1 MAETMRSKERDFTV
15 TRTLDAP
22 VERVWRAWTT
32 AEDVR
37 RWWGPRGFTAPV
49 AEMDVRE
56 GGRSL
61 VAMRAPE
68 GPLLYN
74 TWTYRNIVPRERF
87 EFITHFCDAEGRTV
101 DPVALGL
108 PAELSRGVRSLVTL
122 RALAG
127 GRTEL
132 RVTEYG
138 YTSEEV
144 MALSRQGPEECL
156 DKMAD
161 LVAGS

>member
-1 MAETMRSKERDFTV
+1 MTETMRSEERHFTV
-15 TRTLDAP
+15 TRILDAP

-37 RWWGPRGFTAPV
+37 RWWGPQGFTAPV

-61 VAMRAPE
+61 VAMRSPE
-68 GPLLYN
+68 GQDLYN
-74 TWTYRNIVPRERF
+74 TWTYRNIVPNERF
-87 EFITHFCDAEGRTV
+87 EFITRFADAEGRTM

-108 PAELSRGVRSLVTL
+108 PAELPQGVRSLVTL
-122 RALAG
+122 RALDG

-132 RVTEYG
+132 SVTEYG
-138 YTSEEV
+138 YTSEDV
-144 MALSRQGPEECL
+144 MSLSRRGLEECL

-161 LVAGS
+161 LVAGG